1 MERKMNK
8 QMHDLCK
15 WVLETAAKA
24 GAKDARVGLNKS
36 RQVEIQYRD
45 KKPEIIKQ
53 ATTVQMGIDLFVE
66 GRYSSQSTCDL
77 RKDALKEFISDA
89 VSSTKLISEDP
100 YRTLPDPKYYKGR
113 ADTDLKLV
121 DDTIDNLSAE
131 QKHKIVKEAENAA
144 WSAGG
149 DKVVTVEAGFND
161 ELGESVTLTSN
172 GFSGY
177 TKATNFVA
185 VVSVS
190 VSDSENR
197 KPIAYDYAERR
208 FHKKLGN
215 PEIIGANAA
224 RKAIGKLGA
233 KKIETATLPV
243 IIDNRNVHRI
253 IGGFFEALD
262 GRNIYRKQSFLAD
275 KKGQKIGSDK
285 FVLVDDPFI
294 PEGMASRLYDGDGFA
309 VKKRTIVEAG
319 ILKDFYIDWYYSR
332 KLACEPT
339 SGSNGN
345 MIVPPGTRSVEQ
357 IIKDLGKGILV
368 TDFLGGNSNPT
379 TGDFSVGIFGQYFEN
394 GKIVHPV
401 SEMNIADNH
410 LKFWHKLTECAND
423 PWLYSDW
430 RTPSMVFTDVVVSGV

>member
-1 MERKMNK
+1 MNK
-8 QMHDLCK
+8 EMYDLCK
-15 WVLETAAKA
+15 WVLDTAGKA
-24 GAKDARVGLNKS
+24 GAKDSRVGLSKS
-36 RQVEIQYRD
+36 RFSEIQYRD

-53 ATTVQMGIDLFVE
+53 ATTVQMGIDLFVA
-66 GRYSSQSTCDL
+66 GRYSSQNTCDL

-89 VSSTKLISEDP
+89 VSTTKLIAEDP
-100 YRTLPDPKYYKGR
+100 FRTLPDQKYYKGR
-113 ADTDLKLV
+113 ADIDLKIA
-121 DDTIDNLSAE
+121 DASIDELSAE
-131 QKHKIVKEAENAA
+131 QKHKIVKAAENAA

-161 ELGESVTLTSN
+161 ELSESVILSSN
-172 GFSGY
+172 GFSGDSR
-177 TKATNFVA
+177 ATNFVT

-197 KPIAYDYAERR
+197 KPVAYDYTEGH
-208 FHKKLGN
+208 FHKKLAN
-215 PEIIGANAA
+215 PEAIGTNAA
-224 RKAIGKLGA
+224 RKAIAKLGA

-243 IIDNRNVHRI
+243 IIENDNVSRI
-253 IGGFFEALD
+253 MKGLFETLD
-262 GRNIYRKQSFLAD
+262 GRNIYLKQSFMAD

-285 FVLVDDPFI
+285 FVLVDDPLI
-294 PEGMASRLYDGDGFA
+294 PEGMGSRLFDGDGFA
-309 VKKRTIVEAG
+309 AKKRSIIDGG

-332 KLACEPT
+332 KLGLEPT

-345 MIVPPGTRSVEQ
+345 MIVPAGTRSVEE

-379 TGDFSVGIFGQYFEN
+379 TGDFSVGIFGQYFEG

-430 RTPSMVFTDVVVSGV
+430 RTPSMVFGDVVVSGV